1 MATPG
6 EENPCFEMQSRN
18 TEADRGDVYEDI
30 VGGSAYET
38 PVTTQGAMN
47 KQQPLTMEVENG
59 LHTMIANV
67 RRLVFAIGVVVVINF
82 MITVA
87 ILAVVVSMLTSENIR
102 TVSQDDAAVQR
113 LESNKPFII

>member
-6 EENPCFEMQSRN
+6 EENPNFEMQSN
-18 TEADRGDVYEDI
+18 NEADRGDVYENV
-30 VGGSAYET
+30 VGRSAYET

-59 LHTMIANV
+59 LHTMIAKV

-87 ILAVVVSMLTSENIR
+87 TLAVVVSMMTSENIR
-102 TVSQDDAAVQR
+102 TAEQDYAAVQR
-113 LESNKPFII
+113 LESNKSSII